1 MFYPAKKK
9 DVGKRDAGGGES
21 DEWMRT
27 DGHAAG
33 DDVRGMYLGRGRGK
47 PRNARGRGWVGALP
61 DRRMGQIVVGPQQM
75 QNVTA
80 TGRKDGGAAMGK
92 SGDDGDSAIV
102 SDGERERPPHPPIRQ
117 RLLASTATTSYPPRD
132 IYLPLYENKL

>member
-1 MFYPAKKK
+1 MFYPTKKK

-102 SDGERERPPHPPIRQ
+102 SDGERGHRTHPSASACSRPRPQ
-117 RLLASTATTSYPPRD
+117 RATLLVTFISHSTKT
-132 IYLPLYENKL
+132 KL

>member
-1 MFYPAKKK
+1 MPTPLGFVLSSKKR

-61 DRRMGQIVVGPQQM
+61 DRRRMGQIVVGPQQM

-102 SDGERERPPHPPIRQ
+102 SDGEREATAPTHPPA
-117 RLLASTATTSYPPRD
+117 LARVHGHNE
-132 IYLPLYENKL
+132 LPSS

>member
-1 MFYPAKKK
+1 M
-9 DVGKRDAGGGES
+9 R
-21 DEWMRT
+21 RT

-33 DDVRGMYLGRGRGK
+33 DDVRGMYLGRGRAWEAAQCPWPWMGG
-47 PRNARGRGWVGALP
+47 RSARQAHGA
-61 DRRMGQIVVGPQQM
+61 DRRWAQQM

-102 SDGERERPPHPPIRQ
+102 SDGEREATAPTHPPA
-117 RLLASTATTSYPPRD
+117 LARVHGHNE
-132 IYLPLYENKL
+132 LPSS

>member
-1 MFYPAKKK
+1 MDMRRATTC
-9 DVGKRDAGGGES
+9 VECIWGAG
-21 DEWMRT
+21 
-27 DGHAAG
+27 
-33 DDVRGMYLGRGRGK
+33 GRGK

-61 DRRMGQIVVGPQQM
+61 VVGPQQM

-102 SDGERERPPHPPIRQ
+102 SDGEREATAPTHPPA
-117 RLLASTATTSYPPRD
+117 LARVHGHNE
-132 IYLPLYENKL
+132 LPSS